1 MEFVNFSIP
10 RFKQLP
16 KVPLYKDQVIIYL
29 EDLAKSLNIES
40 NEKLLT
46 PTMLNSYVKQ
56 RVIPAPKDKKY
67 TEEHLA
73 YLIVVGVLKQ
83 VFSLQE
89 ICELK
94 KIPGITKFGRAWAI
108 PENAVK
114 PADQRIK
121 SGKYIKN

>member
-1 MEFVNFSIP
+1 VGYNMEFVNFSIP

-56 RVIPAPKDKKY
+56 RVIQ
-67 TEEHLA
+67 L
-73 YLIVVGVLKQ
+73 L
-83 VFSLQE
+83 
-89 ICELK
+89 
-94 KIPGITKFGRAWAI
+94 
-108 PENAVK
+108 
-114 PADQRIK
+114 RIK
-121 SGKYIKN
+121 NILKSI

>member
-56 RVIPAPKDKKY
+56 RVIQ
-67 TEEHLA
+67 L
-73 YLIVVGVLKQ
+73 L
-83 VFSLQE
+83 
-89 ICELK
+89 
-94 KIPGITKFGRAWAI
+94 
-108 PENAVK
+108 
-114 PADQRIK
+114 RIK
-121 SGKYIKN
+121 NILKSI

>member
-29 EDLAKSLNIES
+29 EDLAKSLKIES

-89 ICELK
+89 ICEL
-94 KIPGITKFGRAWAI
+94 INI
-108 PENAVK
+108 
-114 PADQRIK
+114 Q
-121 SGKYIKN
+121 IKNPETKLILL